1 MTDDLRW
8 LWASTIMK
16 DALPRQ
22 NIQTELVLSDPEQP
36 DLLSCTFLRL
46 MRGNLTMIL
55 FIISISPLG
64 AETIRTKFVFFC
76 EFLRNT
82 G

>member
-1 MTDDLRW
+1 
-8 LWASTIMK
+8 MK

-22 NIQTELVLSDPEQP
+22 NIQTELALSDPEQL
-36 DLLSCTFLRL
+36 DLLSSTFLRL
-46 MRGNLTMIL
+46 TRGNLTMIL

-64 AETIRTKFVFFC
+64 AETIQRKYVFFC